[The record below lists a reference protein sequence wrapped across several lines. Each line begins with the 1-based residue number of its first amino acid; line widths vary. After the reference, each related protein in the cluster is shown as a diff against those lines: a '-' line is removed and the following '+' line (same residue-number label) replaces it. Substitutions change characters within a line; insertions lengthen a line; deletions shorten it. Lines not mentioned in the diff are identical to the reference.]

1 MRARGFA
8 LSELLVAV
16 AIAGLIISVLT
27 FLNVDYVAMGRRVGD
42 IQTPYEMGRRAQA
55 LDPCANPGAVL
66 TAGENQV
73 TADVLKQSTP
83 VLTLTAD
90 GARTQLSTP
99 AGLAGTATRPVR
111 VIVESTTA
119 PGGSMAAI
127 EVGDATV
134 GVVAQRC
141 DLKQVCSYD
150 ATNVMC
156 AEDEVN
162 ATDSANAIGDVNAT
176 DGGNTTVAGNAIAAP
191 G

>member
-1 MRARGFA
+1 MRTRGFA

-66 TAGENQV
+66 TAGEHQV
-73 TADVLKQSTP
+73 TADMLKQSTP
-83 VLTLTAD
+83 VLTLASE
-90 GARTQLSTP
+90 GAQTHVSTP
-99 AGLAGTATRPVR
+99 AGLAGTVTRPVR
-111 VIVESTTA
+111 VTVESTTA

-141 DLKQVCSYD
+141 DLREVCSYD
-150 ATNVMC
+150 AANAMC
-156 AEDEVN
+156 GEDEV
-162 ATDSANAIGDVNAT
+162 NAIGDVNAI
-176 DGGNTTVAGNAIAAP
+176 DGGNATDAGNAIAAP